1 MKKNYPQRSPHFAPD
16 SYTSVKDVEWAWN
29 ILSAVRIDQ
38 RIFNKYSQINFA
50 ISFIFFIFPNPIS
63 SVLVPLHSKQTAEHS
78 LHVNQ

>member
-1 MKKNYPQRSPHFAPD
+1 MSLKHCLLLELI
-16 SYTSVKDVEWAWN
+16 KD
-29 ILSAVRIDQ
+29 IQQIQ
-38 RIFNKYSQINFA
+38 SQINFA